1 MFNFLSDF
9 NRIKI
14 ILGRRRRRDIVRIV
28 SQDSG
33 EDAGGLDTPMDSS
46 ITFDFVVRGKI
57 RVLSLQLFSIR
68 LASRNS
74 LWLIL
79 TCIILSV

>member
-33 EDAGGLDTPMDSS
+33 EDAGGLDTPVDSS

-57 RVLSLQLFSIR
+57 RVLSLQLL

>member
-33 EDAGGLDTPMDSS
+33 EDAGGLDTPVDSS
-46 ITFDFVVRGKI
+46 ITFDFVVRGK
-57 RVLSLQLFSIR
+57 SGFSPFNYYLQVATRCGLY
-68 LASRNS
+68 
-74 LWLIL
+74 
-79 TCIILSV
+79 

>member
-33 EDAGGLDTPMDSS
+33 EDAGGLDTPVDSS

-57 RVLSLQLFSIR
+57 RVLSLQLL

-79 TCIILSV
+79 TCIILSD

>member
-33 EDAGGLDTPMDSS
+33 EDAGGLDTPVDSS

-57 RVLSLQLFSIR
+57 RVLSLQLL

-79 TCIILSV
+79 TCSILSV

>member
-33 EDAGGLDTPMDSS
+33 EDAGGLDTPVDSS

-57 RVLSLQLFSIR
+57 RVLSLKLLDSQVAYLTC
-68 LASRNS
+68 
-74 LWLIL
+74 